1 MAQQLFSLVIFYLI
15 FKGLNLVI
23 NKVVVYLKGL
33 KKDGGK

>member
-33 KKDGGK
+33 KKDGSK